1 MGADDV
7 SERAQCDTLPSAQ
20 SAAALVR
27 GEPGSFLRV
36 LGHTGGRALLIGV
49 GLAVVGE
56 REHLLKYSIA
66 GALGIEAFV
75 LAYTYYQQRGRP

>member
-1 MGADDV
+1 MNPPV
-7 SERAQCDTLPSAQ
+7 RCDTLPSAQ

-36 LGHTGGRALLIGV
+36 LGHTAGRAALIGV

-56 REHLLKYSIA
+56 REHIVKYAIA

-75 LAYTYYQQRGRP
+75 LGYTYWQEGRR